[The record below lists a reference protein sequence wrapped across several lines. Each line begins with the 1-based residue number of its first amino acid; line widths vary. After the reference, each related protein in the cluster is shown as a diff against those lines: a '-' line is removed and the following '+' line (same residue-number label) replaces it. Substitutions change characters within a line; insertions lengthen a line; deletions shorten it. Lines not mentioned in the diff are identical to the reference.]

1 MPKVKAKI
9 LCFVDNGLRQPGDVF
24 EYKGPR
30 NHPLE
35 YLEEVEAE
43 PEPTVSDA
51 PPRRLRKGKVA
62 EAASTE

>member
-24 EYKGPR
+24 EYTGPQNR
-30 NHPLE
+30 HLE
-35 YLEEVEAE
+35 YVEAAGAG
-43 PEPTVSDA
+43 PDPTASDA

-62 EAASTE
+62 EAAGTE

>member
-24 EYKGPR
+24 EYKGPY
-30 NHPLE
+30 NHHLE
-35 YLEEVEAE
+35 YIEGVGAE
-43 PEPTVSDA
+43 PEPTVSEA

-62 EAASTE
+62 EAAGTE

>member
-1 MPKVKAKI
+1 
-9 LCFVDNGLRQPGDVF
+9 VDNGLRQPGDVF
-24 EYKGPR
+24 DYKGPR
-30 NHPLE
+30 NHHLE

-62 EAASTE
+62 EAAGTE

>member
-24 EYKGPR
+24 EYAGPH
-30 NHPLE
+30 NHNLE
-35 YLEEVEAE
+35 YLDVVDAE

-51 PPRRLRKGKVA
+51 PPRRLRKSRVA

>member
-24 EYKGPR
+24 EYTGPQNR
-30 NHPLE
+30 HLE
-35 YLEEVEAE
+35 YLESVRSE
-43 PEPTVSDA
+43 PEPTVSEA

-62 EAASTE
+62 EAAGTE